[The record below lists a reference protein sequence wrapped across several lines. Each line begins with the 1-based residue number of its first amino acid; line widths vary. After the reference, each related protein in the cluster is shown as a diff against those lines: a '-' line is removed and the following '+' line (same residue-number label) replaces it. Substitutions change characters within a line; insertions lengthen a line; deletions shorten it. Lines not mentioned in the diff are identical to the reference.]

1 VVGASKSAPDSVAP
15 QRGRGDEV
23 QTVAPRAGDWH
34 AKFAEVERDLTGL
47 IGGGPAAGAGGA
59 SGGTADTKASDTGLK
74 DLNAGA
80 RKLLQ
85 QVRRDL
91 ELFYAATLGES
102 GPAAITK

>member
-1 VVGASKSAPDSVAP
+1 MIQPLDRAATQPVDQVGVREQLQA
-15 QRGRGDEV
+15 
-23 QTVAPRAGDWH
+23 RAD
-34 AKFAEVERDLTGL
+34 VDGL
-47 IGGGPAAGAGGA
+47 IGGGPAAGKDGA

-74 DLNAGA
+74 DLNPGA